1 MSTLP
6 HELQVGKFLSSRNNE
21 IQMLYNEISKSEPF
35 GGLASQQ
42 VTRRMRRRA
51 VSHNP
56 KRLPRR
62 LRNAHISQRN
72 KSEIMLQVEHFGDQV
87 EIGVDVRGTC

>member
-1 MSTLP
+1 MNMPKNLP
-6 HELQVGKFLSSRNNE
+6 YELQVGKFLSSRNDE
-21 IQMLYNEISKSEPF
+21 VQLLCSEVSKSVST
-35 GGLASQQ
+35 GMLASQQ

-62 LRNAHISQRN
+62 LRDAHLGQR
-72 KSEIMLQVEHFGDQV
+72 
-87 EIGVDVRGTC
+87 T